1 MHLGTNL
8 IVSPLH
14 DPIRLAED
22 AATLSLLSGGRFDL
36 GIGLG
41 YWQRE
46 FEAFGRNLKTRPS
59 LLGEGIEVIRRA
71 WSGSA
76 DRFQSKRH
84 TYPCLPVLPL
94 PASVPALLIGGLRL
108 GRAEGRERR

>member
-1 MHLGTNL
+1 MRISDWSSDVCSSDLPSPLLLLAAIAERTSTMHLGTNL

-22 AATLSLLSGGRFDL
+22 AATLSLLSGGCFDL

-46 FEAFGRNLKTRPS
+46 FEAFGRNLKNRPS
-59 LLGEGIEVIRRA
+59 L
-71 WSGSA
+71 
-76 DRFQSKRH
+76 DRKS
-84 TYPCLPVLPL
+84 T
-94 PASVPALLIGGLRL
+94 RL
-108 GRAEGRERR
+108 NSSH